1 MESERAEKEHGEA
14 RGDDDDTF
22 RAAVVELMGRIVGGE
37 RSAVWELHD
46 LAEPA
51 LGRMLRAEARRID
64 VRVGADDLL
73 DLTLDAAVELGKLA
87 PSWDPE
93 GALPWVWARRRIT
106 ALVHDHVG
114 TFTRELDETH
124 LEIEA
129 PPVAERLEQP
139 LEVLRSLAGRHP
151 SAQQLDRQLRL
162 VASDR
167 DADIWLDVQ
176 LERAAGNRS
185 PAVTVA
191 ANHDMRP
198 DAVRKVVQ
206 RVGERLS
213 DVSSRSRLQGGTI
226 HQSASAA

>member
-1 MESERAEKEHGEA
+1 MA
-14 RGDDDDTF
+14 RI
-22 RAAVVELMGRIVGGE
+22 AGGE
-37 RSAVWELHD
+37 GSAVWELHD

-51 LGRMLRAEARRID
+51 LARILRTEARRID
-64 VRVGADDLL
+64 VHIGGDDLL

-87 PSWDPE
+87 RAWDPD

-114 TFTRELDETH
+114 TFADELDERH
-124 LEIEA
+124 LQLEE
-129 PPVAERLEQP
+129 PRCVERIDDP
-139 LEVLRSLAGRHP
+139 LGVLRSLADRHP
-151 SAQQLDRQLRL
+151 SAQHLERRLRL

-176 LERAAGNRS
+176 LEQAAGNRS

-213 DVSSRSRLQGGTI
+213 RV
-226 HQSASAA
+226 A